1 MSQETKFA
9 EALAETL
16 KLARRQKNRLTKK
29 QIDDAFSFLKL
40 DKKKKEQ
47 VYAYF
52 AEHRVTVHEED
63 EALSADAPSEMQA
76 DFAYASGLS
85 FDDRTALFERL
96 LARDEAARA
105 RFIEAYLPMVE
116 DIAHLYEEQG
126 VLRED
131 LVGEGSVAL
140 VEGSG
145 LLSACETLAEAEG
158 ALSSFVMNAMEGLI
172 RRTMQDIADDEK
184 ALSRVN
190 DMAEQAAKLKQ
201 EYHRDLTIA
210 EFLDETGYTKEE
222 LSDVLRLTGW
232 QMEGLETGHE

>member
-1 MSQETKFA
+1 MSQELKFA
-9 EALAETL
+9 ETLADTL

-29 QIDDAFSFLKL
+29 QIDDAFSFLEL
-40 DKKKKEQ
+40 DKQKKEQ

-52 AEHRVTVHEED
+52 GEHRVTVHEDD
-63 EALSADAPSEMQA
+63 EALTAETAAAQA

-85 FDDRTALFERL
+85 FDERTALFESL
-96 LARDEAARA
+96 LAQDEAARA

-116 DIAHLYEEQG
+116 DIARLYEEQG
-126 VLRED
+126 VLRDD

-140 VEGSG
+140 VEGCS
-145 LLSACETLAEAEG
+145 LLQACETLAEAEG

-172 RRTMQDIADDEK
+172 KRTMQDIADDEK
-184 ALSRVN
+184 TLSRVN
-190 DMAEQAAKLKQ
+190 DMAERAAKLKE
-201 EYHRDLTIA
+201 EYHRDLTVA
-210 EFLDETGYTKEE
+210 EFLDETGYTLEE